1 MKKRIIYLIFGL
13 IGIGVGMGA
22 LPSLW
27 DLIGWSAN
35 HFLNNLLIDGLI
47 GAIIF
52 LLLASLSVNWILK
65 RLKVLEKTLNTKS
78 PSYLLFGSLSTII
91 GLILAAIIS
100 IPFYGFIAPLN
111 IFLPLIIMLLFGY
124 LGFRV
129 GTTRSEEWRRL
140 LSFRN
145 RRNTETEN
153 DQVLERKDHFRKYK
167 LLDTSVI
174 IDGRVQAIAKT
185 GFIEGT
191 MLVPNFV
198 LHELQLISDSADSM
212 KRMRGRRGL
221 EAV

>member
-111 IFLPLIIMLLFGY
+111 IFLPLIIMLFRL
-124 LGFRV
+124 LGFSGGYDTQR
-129 GTTRSEEWRRL
+129 RMAPASE
-140 LSFRN
+140 LSQPAEYGN
-145 RRNTETEN
+145 G
-153 DQVLERKDHFRKYK
+153 K
-167 LLDTSVI
+167 
-174 IDGRVQAIAKT
+174 
-185 GFIEGT
+185 
-191 MLVPNFV
+191 
-198 LHELQLISDSADSM
+198 
-212 KRMRGRRGL
+212 
-221 EAV
+221 